1 MMKGTAEARMPM
13 KAYFL
18 PKLLKAPM
26 ADWPVLRPRAVS
38 NSNSDTP
45 KVNTSTRYVR
55 RKVPPPYFAA
65 R

>member
-1 MMKGTAEARMPM
+1 MPM

-26 ADWPVLRPRAVS
+26 ADWPVLRPKAVS
-38 NSNSDTP
+38 NSSSDTP
-45 KVNTSTRYVR
+45 KVNTSTRYVI